1 MDDIIKELP
10 VAEQSDKEFFESV
23 LPTPEVPIEAAEPNN
38 NVRDFGILIGVVV
51 LAAVCAK
58 LYACTAKK
66 K

>member
-23 LPTPEVPIEAAEPNN
+23 LPAPELPVAEPPNN
-38 NVRDFGILIGVVV
+38 NARDFGILIGVVV

-58 LYACTAKK
+58 LYKCTAKK
-66 K
+66 

>member
-1 MDDIIKELP
+1 MDDIIKQLP

-23 LPTPEVPIEAAEPNN
+23 LPAPEVPIDVVEPNN
-38 NVRDFGILIGVVV
+38 NLRDFGILVGVVV

-66 K
+66 